1 MRKAFIAACLLACI
15 AGCAGGMIV
24 IPNPLSVPNGAY
36 SGEVVIQTTINS
48 DAPTERR
55 AYLVIDIV
63 NGAIRNIRSAA
74 TRNGPY
80 SCWRIQNN
88 SQQAG
93 NTITGILGG
102 GVFTYSISSTTN
114 INGTDVNLTGSGQ
127 ATATETGA
135 EQLNWSDV
143 STVMGGG
150 NTVAI
155 TVTGTFTRHGAQGT
169 LPVPEGMNG
178 GWVLNYGGNIGDVI
192 DVQGLRVIQFASPNP
207 IGVGEVKSSDEV
219 SPTGDL
225 QAGQQVLIR
234 FVANTF
240 FTADPTPRDYTIT
253 FTGTVD
259 ISRQS
264 ATGTTTF
271 EAVGVQTRMFNTTL
285 QRSSSPACPL

>member
-1 MRKAFIAACLLACI
+1 MRKALVAAYLLICV
-15 AGCAGGMIV
+15 AGCGGTIV
-24 IPNPLSVPNGAY
+24 IPNPLSLPNGAY
-36 SGEVVIQTTINS
+36 SGEVVIKTTVNS

-55 AYLVIDIV
+55 AFLVVDIV
-63 NGAIRNIRSAA
+63 NGVIRNVRSAA

-80 SCWRIQNN
+80 ACWRIQNN

-93 NTITGILGG
+93 NTITGIQGG
-102 GVFTYSISSTTN
+102 GAFTYSIASVAN

-127 ATATETGA
+127 VTAVESGA
-135 EQLNWSDV
+135 EQFEWSDM
-143 STVMGGG
+143 STATGGG
-150 NTVAI
+150 NTIVI
-155 TVTGTFTRHGAQGT
+155 MVNGTFTRHGAPGT

-192 DVQGLRVIQFASPNP
+192 DIQGLRVIQFASPNP

-219 SPTGDL
+219 IPTGDL
-225 QAGQQVLIR
+225 QAGQQVLIK

-240 FTADPTPRDYTIT
+240 FTADQTPRDYTIT
-253 FTGTVD
+253 FDGTVD
-259 ISRQS
+259 LGRQS

-271 EAVGVQTRMFNTTL
+271 EAAGVQNRVFNTTL